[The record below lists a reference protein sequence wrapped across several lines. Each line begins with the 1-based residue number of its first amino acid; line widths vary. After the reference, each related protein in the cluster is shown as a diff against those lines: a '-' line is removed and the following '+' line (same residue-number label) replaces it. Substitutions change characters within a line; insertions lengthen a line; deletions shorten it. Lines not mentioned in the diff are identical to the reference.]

1 MNLQTGEVLTLGQSS
16 YLRSRGWWVL
26 KSLPV
31 VVILVPTIY
40 SSVFFMYCESFLF
53 KVWSDTKEDSS
64 EDHVL
69 WPVKQLWARSGHQTE
84 FLLAPSLKMMDERAA
99 PEHHKV
105 TSANVRRIHRY
116 KDLMGI
122 R

>member
-1 MNLQTGEVLTLGQSS
+1 M
-16 YLRSRGWWVL
+16 VL

-40 SSVFFMYCESFLF
+40 SSVFFTYCESFLF

-84 FLLAPSLKMMDERAA
+84 FLLAPSLKMTDQQDGAIAAAAITIKLLANKSVANRIELIPQVSMLLRAFERH
-99 PEHHKV
+99 P
-105 TSANVRRIHRY
+105 
-116 KDLMGI
+116 
-122 R
+122 

>member
-1 MNLQTGEVLTLGQSS
+1 M
-16 YLRSRGWWVL
+16 VL
-26 KSLPV
+26 KSLAV

-40 SSVFFMYCESFLF
+40 SSVFFKYCESFLF

-84 FLLAPSLKMMDERAA
+84 FLLAPSLKMMDMPGPLAQRA
-99 PEHHKV
+99 PV
-105 TSANVRRIHRY
+105 P
-116 KDLMGI
+116 KDVSNTVAAGY
-122 R
+122 